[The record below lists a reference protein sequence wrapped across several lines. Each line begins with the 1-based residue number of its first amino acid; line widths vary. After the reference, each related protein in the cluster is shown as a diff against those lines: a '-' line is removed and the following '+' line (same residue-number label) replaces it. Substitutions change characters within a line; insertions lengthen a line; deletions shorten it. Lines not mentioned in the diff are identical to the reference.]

1 MIQRLYAHNYRCF
14 ENFELNLKSI
24 SSCLLIGKNG
34 SGKSAVGDVLDLF
47 QKIGRGTNRVG
58 ELLTPTDFAW
68 GNQTLPMRFEL
79 EALIDQQPFKY
90 EIAFEL
96 PNGFR
101 ELRVFE
107 EKLSVEN
114 TPIYTRDLAQVTLFR
129 TNNNSEATFLVDWHL
144 VALPIISASSE
155 KDPVQVFKSWLSML
169 TILSPIPDSIS
180 GDSTSGTLHLK
191 KDGSNFADWL
201 EGLLG
206 AFPAAYA
213 DLDNSLKQ
221 VLPDF
226 KDFQRPST
234 GSNSKKLVVQ
244 FARERQSFRVD
255 FEHLSSGEK
264 CFFIWSALLAA
275 NKHMGGLFCFWDE
288 ADNHLSLSEIGHFIS
303 ALRQSYQQEGQIILT
318 THSEEIVRRF
328 SHENTFYL
336 GRKSHLEPTI
346 IRPLSEVYTGK
357 NIVHDLLLDDIEL

>member
-14 ENFELNLKSI
+14 ENFELNLKGI

-34 SGKSAVGDVLDLF
+34 AGKSTVGDVFEIF
-47 QKIGRGTNRVG
+47 QNIGRGTNRVR
-58 ELLTPTDFAW
+58 ELLTPKDFAW
-68 GNQTLPMRFEL
+68 EKRDAPMRFEL
-79 EALIDQQPFKY
+79 EALVEQQLFKY

-114 TPIYTRDLAQVTLFR
+114 TPIYTRNLAQVTLLR
-129 TNNNSEATFLVDWHL
+129 TNSNSEAKFLVDWHL

-155 KDPVQVFKSWLSML
+155 KDPVQVFKSWLSLL
-169 TILSPIPDSIS
+169 TILAPIPNLIGS
-180 GDSTSGTLHLK
+180 DSTSETLHLK

-213 DLDNSLKQ
+213 DLDHSLKQ

-226 KDFQRPST
+226 KDFQRHST

-244 FARERQSFRVD
+244 FAREQQSFRVD

-275 NKHMGGLFCFWDE
+275 NKHIGGLFCFWDE
-288 ADNHLSLSEIGHFIS
+288 ADNHLSLSEIGHFII
-303 ALRQSYQQEGQIILT
+303 ALRKSYQQEGQIILT

-328 SHENTFYL
+328 SHETTFYL
-336 GRKSHLEPTI
+336 GRKSHVEPTI

>member
-1 MIQRLYAHNYRCF
+1 
-14 ENFELNLKSI
+14 
-24 SSCLLIGKNG
+24 LIGKNG
-34 SGKSAVGDVLDLF
+34 SGKSAVGDVLELF

-79 EALIDQQPFKY
+79 EALIDQRPFKY

-129 TNNNSEATFLVDWHL
+129 TNNNSEAKFLVDWHL

-169 TILSPIPDSIS
+169 TILSPIPNLIS
-180 GDSTSGTLHLK
+180 GDSTSETLHLT
-191 KDGSNFADWL
+191 KDGTNFSNWL

-234 GSNSKKLVVQ
+234 GITSKKLVVQ
-244 FARERQSFRVD
+244 FVRERQSFRVD

-264 CFFIWSALLAA
+264 NAFLFGAHCSPLISTWAGCSAFGT
-275 NKHMGGLFCFWDE
+275 KPITISR
-288 ADNHLSLSEIGHFIS
+288 SLKSGHFIS

-336 GRKSHLEPTI
+336 GGAKAI
-346 IRPLSEVYTGK
+346 
-357 NIVHDLLLDDIEL
+357 